1 MSGHSHW
8 ATIKRKKG
16 AADAKKGKI
25 FTRIARE
32 IVLAAREGG
41 GDPGMNVRLELA
53 IDKAKAAN
61 MPKDSIE
68 RAIKRGTGEDKES
81 ADFEEILYEGYAQNG
96 VALMIE
102 CTTENRNRT
111 VAEIRHILTRSGGSL
126 GDPGSVSW
134 QFDRMTYFA
143 IPSEG
148 KDFDAVFEVALEAG
162 ADDINEDDGVIEIVG
177 APNAF
182 KTIADQLSKANIK
195 SDESGIRFMPR
206 QEISLSV
213 EQTVKVLKTIEDLE
227 ELDDVMNIYSNLDIT
242 EEALQAMEAE

>member
-32 IVLAAREGG
+32 IVIAAREGG
-41 GDPGMNVRLELA
+41 GDPNMNVRLGLA

-61 MPKDSIE
+61 MPKDSID
-68 RAIKRGTGEDKES
+68 RAIKRGTGDDKEGVN
-81 ADFEEILYEGYAQNG
+81 FEEMLYEGYAPNG

-102 CTTENRNRT
+102 CVTENRNRT
-111 VAEIRHILTRSGGSL
+111 VAELRHILSKTGGGL

-148 KDFDAVFEVALEAG
+148 HSFDTIFELAVEAG
-162 ADDINEDDGVIEIVG
+162 ADDVQQDNDLIEIYG
-177 APNAF
+177 APSSY
-182 KTIADQLSKANIK
+182 KIIADHLNKANIQPE
-195 SDESGIRFMPR
+195 ESGIRFLPK
-206 QEISLSV
+206 QEVSLDT
-213 EQTVKVLKTIEDLE
+213 EKTIKVMKTIEDLE
-227 ELDDVMNIYSNLDIT
+227 DLDDVQNIYSNLDIS
-242 EEALQAMEAE
+242 EEAIQALENN

>member
-68 RAIKRGTGEDKES
+68 RAIKRGTGEDKDG
-81 ADFEEILYEGYAQNG
+81 ADFEEILYEGYAPNG

-111 VAEIRHILTRSGGSL
+111 VAELRHSLTRSGGVL

-143 IPSEG
+143 IPSDEY
-148 KDFDAVFEVALEAG
+148 DFDTVFEVALEAG
-162 ADDINEDDGVIEIVG
+162 ADDIIEDDGVIEIIG
-177 APNAF
+177 APNTFGA
-182 KTIADQLSKANIK
+182 IADQLSKANIK
-195 SDESGIRFMPR
+195 PDESGIRFMPK
-206 QEISLSV
+206 QEITLDV
-213 EQTVKVLKTIEDLE
+213 EQAIKVLKTIENLE

-242 EEALQAMEAE
+242 EEALQAMENE